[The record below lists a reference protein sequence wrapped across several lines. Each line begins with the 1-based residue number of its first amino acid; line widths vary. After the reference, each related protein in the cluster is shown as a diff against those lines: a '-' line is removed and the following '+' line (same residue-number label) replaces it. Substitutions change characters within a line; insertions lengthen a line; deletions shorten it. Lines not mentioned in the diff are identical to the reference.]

1 MHDDEQLNDHETL
14 VKSTSSVV
22 GDRMSLKSLMFRCLV
37 DQKIINL
44 VVARKNWLIEIKV
57 CLLFVDFVER
67 KLVWLDSL
75 PCAERL
81 HFRRHAILIFTI
93 FFEEIML
100 HDSFSELQA

>member
-1 MHDDEQLNDHETL
+1 MNVNDICAYTAAYIFMHDDEQLNDHETL

-57 CLLFVDFVER
+57 CLVFAYRVCGDFD
-67 KLVWLDSL
+67 LSY
-75 PCAERL
+75 
-81 HFRRHAILIFTI
+81 
-93 FFEEIML
+93 FF
-100 HDSFSELQA
+100 